1 MKKTLT
7 VLSLFTIFFMIF
19 GTTKLYQYNE
29 SIKESELNFVSLS
42 TKKLSKTA
50 KEISTLMTSNV
61 ESDLLRLQ
69 INSLLIKSK
78 LTSNGFSFILNKKGD
93 FVFYPGDSLN
103 DEPFNIYSYAKEE
116 KIASLS
122 VLGDYA
128 KTFKAGTFD
137 LFADDSGEKMWGFT
151 APIFGTEFSLA
162 SVMLKDPVLKANEE
176 QQHSLFYGVTGLIG
190 AISLLMF
197 TLSFAFFK
205 SPQKRVWY
213 STSLLSISLLI
224 GTCALCIFSHNNLD
238 YAYASEVPITEPAI
252 LENYLTELENKTQ
265 NLGFGTP
272 IRIPTGI
279 YINTV
284 EIESAV
290 NIRITGLIW
299 QTFDNESES
308 VIPGVYFPDAVESE
322 IEEMYTDTFNEHKT
336 IGWKF
341 NILMRESFS
350 GLRYPFD
357 VEAVWI
363 RMLPKEFY
371 KNIIFTPDFDN
382 YELINPVF
390 LPGVDPELVLPG
402 WKLKKTFF
410 SYLAGNYNTNFG
422 IKKYVGTRSY
432 PELYFNITIQRNFL
446 DPFISVILPLL
457 VVAILVFILLLTC
470 SCNDSDLEKLGFSA
484 GAILSGIAAL
494 FFVVII
500 AQIDLRKNLAAE
512 QIIYMDFYY
521 FIIYTV
527 FLIVSVNSL
536 MICWPEKFDLLCYK
550 NNLLVKSAYW
560 PFITLT
566 LFIASIYYFHP

>member
-1 MKKTLT
+1 MKKTLIT
-7 VLSLFTIFFMIF
+7 LSLFVIFFMIF
-19 GTTKLYQYNE
+19 GTAKLYQYNE
-29 SIKESELNFVSLS
+29 GIKDAEINFVSLS
-42 TKKLSKTA
+42 KKHLASTA
-50 KEISTLMTSNV
+50 QELSTLIISN
-61 ESDLLRLQ
+61 EDFDLLKPQ
-69 INSLLIKSK
+69 INALLIKSK
-78 LTSNGFSFILNKKGD
+78 LNSNGFSFILNKKGD
-93 FVFYPGDSLN
+93 FVCYPGDSLS
-103 DEPFNIYSYAKEE
+103 DETVNIYSYAKDE
-116 KIASLS
+116 KVASLS
-122 VLGDYA
+122 VLGDQA
-128 KTFKAGTFD
+128 KIFKAGVFD
-137 LFADDSGEKMWGFT
+137 LFADDSGERMWGFT
-151 APIFGTEFSLA
+151 APILGTELSVA
-162 SVMLKDPVLKANEE
+162 SVMLKEPILKANEN
-176 QQHSLFYGVTGLIG
+176 QQHTLFYGVVGLICG
-190 AISLLMF
+190 VSLLLF
-197 TLSFAFFK
+197 TICFAFFK
-205 SPQKRVWY
+205 SPQKKVWY

-238 YAYASEVPITEPAI
+238 YSYVNEVPITEPAI
-252 LENYLTELENKTQ
+252 LESYLNELEHKTQ
-265 NLGFGTP
+265 NLGFGSP
-272 IRIPTGI
+272 IKIPTGI

-290 NIRITGLIW
+290 NIRITGLVW
-299 QTFDNESES
+299 QRFDKESES
-308 VIPGVYFPDAVESE
+308 VTPGVYFPDAVEPE
-322 IEEMYTDTFNEHKT
+322 IEEMYSNTTNDIKT

-357 VEAVWI
+357 VEAIWI
-363 RMLPKEFY
+363 RMLPNEFY
-371 KNIIFTPDFDN
+371 KNIIFVPDFDD

-402 WKLKKTFF
+402 WKMKKSFF

-422 IKKYVGTRSY
+422 IKNYVGTRSY

-470 SCNDSDLEKLGFSA
+470 SCKDSELEKLGFSA

-560 PFITLT
+560 PFITIT
-566 LFIASIYYFHP
+566 LFVASIYYFHP